1 MNKSEIQFYA
11 KVKELLAKPEADR
24 DIETGAKL
32 MLQGTRRRSM
42 YNSIMRR
49 PQNLASKLWYEL
61 SKVDKHGDEL
71 LAIDKR
77 LKEEEKIIKSA
88 THVATVEGPKR
99 HAENKSGMRDD
110 HDKLPTQVQDY
121 YTGAGELY
129 KDLKAKHT
137 QVMLAV
143 NSRDVDARKE
153 LVDELAHL
161 DETRRDLL
169 KQYDEYVDPAKADIP
184 AEPGEP
190 GADGDGDKTDPP
202 AKDLTEEEQK
212 AVGSARK
219 YITTNIKKIDAAR
232 EKDTEY
238 TVPADLAVKLLE
250 RYNTLVGFEKA
261 TDEQR
266 ERLVALGIL
275 VEPTN
280 E

>member
-71 LAIDKR
+71 LAKDNR
-77 LKEEEKIIKSA
+77 LKEEKKIIKSA
-88 THVATVEGPKR
+88 THAVTVEGPKR
-99 HAENKSGMRDD
+99 HAENKSGMRAD

-129 KDLKAKHT
+129 KDLKAKHA

-161 DETRRDLL
+161 DDTRRDLL
-169 KQYDEYVDPAKADIP
+169 KKYDEYVDPSQAEIP
-184 AEPGEP
+184 SEPGGEP
-190 GADGDGDKTDPP
+190 GKEPADTPP
-202 AKDLTEEEQK
+202 AEQELTKEDK
-212 AVGSARK
+212 NAVNSARK
-219 YITTNIKKIDAAR
+219 YITTNIQKIDAAH
-232 EKDTEY
+232 EKDAEY
-238 TVPADLAVKLLE
+238 VVPDEMKEKLLE
-250 RYNTLVGFEKA
+250 RYNTLAGFGKA

-266 ERLVALGIL
+266 ERLVALGVL
-275 VEPTN
+275 TDDTDE
-280 E
+280 